1 MAAKRSALA
10 PGLALIAA
18 TTCAAVL
25 VGPPLAFVAR
35 FTVTRLPST
44 NTESGWFAALGF
56 TNSAI
61 TLLPPRW
68 PHSRASR

>member
-1 MAAKRSALA
+1 M
-10 PGLALIAA
+10 
-18 TTCAAVL
+18 
-25 VGPPLAFVAR
+25 
-35 FTVTRLPST
+35 

-68 PHSRASR
+68 PHSRASRYTAAAFPPQPVFGELPMPTVPHIDAIDFRW